1 MSNMLAKHEAQA
13 HKHRVMSVLAKAK
26 VKKAHLQERTVRSR
40 EATHRAKP
48 QSTRTSTSVQG
59 DTYGGSNTPQF
70 LIPTAGPAWLLG
82 LQPAR

>member
-48 QSTRTSTSVQG
+48 QSTRTSTSV
-59 DTYGGSNTPQF
+59 
-70 LIPTAGPAWLLG
+70 
-82 LQPAR
+82 